1 MGEKARAEFV
11 GLFTAQRERL
21 ESYLFGRVR
30 CHATAADLAQDA
42 FVRIWRR
49 DGRGLE
55 GDLTGYLYRTAHNLA
70 IDHIRARRVRAD
82 HAGGVVPVQLMA
94 EEALPDARVEARQEL
109 AVLEEALRELGAR
122 TRTVFLLNKVHGKT
136 YGEVAAA
143 LGISVSA
150 VEKHML
156 RALKHCRGR
165 LAAAN
170 QRGDRRK

>member
-1 MGEKARAEFV
+1 MGERARAEFV
-11 GLFTAQRERL
+11 GLFMEQRERL

-30 CHATAADLAQDA
+30 CRATAADLAQDA

-55 GDLTGYLYRTAHNLA
+55 GDLTGYLYRTARNLA
-70 IDHIRARRVRAD
+70 IDHVRARRVLAE
-82 HAGGVVPVQLMA
+82 HAGGLAPVQLMA
-94 EEALPDARVEARQEL
+94 EEAPPDARVEARQEL
-109 AVLEEALRELGAR
+109 AALEQALRELGAR
-122 TRTVFLLNKVHGKT
+122 TRTVFLLNKLHGKT

-165 LAAAN
+165 LAATGH
-170 QRGDRRK
+170 RGGRRK